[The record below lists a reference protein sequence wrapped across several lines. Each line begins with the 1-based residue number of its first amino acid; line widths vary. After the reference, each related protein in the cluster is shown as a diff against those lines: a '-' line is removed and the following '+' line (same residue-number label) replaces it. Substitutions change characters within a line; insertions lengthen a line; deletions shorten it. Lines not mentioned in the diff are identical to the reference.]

1 MTNSAADTT
10 KIERAVLQS
19 VLKTLDAKPL
29 NLARKR
35 LFGLCLVAAVAAGFA
50 ISWLDL
56 AFFSHPV
63 IRAVEPLFALAL
75 GAVTTYAVLR
85 AVSKARWSFLGQY
98 VDRAAVEARLRE
110 LGAYQCV
117 QAESASLRKTHG
129 RKSLPCVSLH
139 YAARLNLGVRCHG
152 KFARAIS

>member
-1 MTNSAADTT
+1 MPNSAADTT

-19 VLKTLDAKPL
+19 VLKSVDERPL
-29 NLARKR
+29 YVARKR
-35 LFGLCLVAAVAAGFA
+35 PFALYLVAAVVAGFA

-75 GAVTTYAVLR
+75 GAATTYAVLR
-85 AVSKARWSFLGQY
+85 AVSKARWSFLVQY

-110 LGAYQCV
+110 LG
-117 QAESASLRKTHG
+117 G
-129 RKSLPCVSLH
+129 
-139 YAARLNLGVRCHG
+139 
-152 KFARAIS
+152 

>member
-19 VLKTLDAKPL
+19 VLKSLDAKPL
-29 NLARKR
+29 NLAKKSP
-35 LFGLCLVAAVAAGFA
+35 LSLYLVAAVVAGFA
-50 ISWLDL
+50 IPWLDP

-63 IRAVEPLFALAL
+63 IRSVEPLLALVL

-110 LGAYQCV
+110 LGA
-117 QAESASLRKTHG
+117 
-129 RKSLPCVSLH
+129 
-139 YAARLNLGVRCHG
+139 
-152 KFARAIS
+152 

>member
-19 VLKTLDAKPL
+19 VLKSLDAKPL

-35 LFGLCLVAAVAAGFA
+35 PFGLYLVAAVVAGFA

-56 AFFSHPV
+56 AFLSHPV

-85 AVSKARWSFLGQY
+85 AVSKARWSFLGRY

-110 LGAYQCV
+110 LG
-117 QAESASLRKTHG
+117 G
-129 RKSLPCVSLH
+129 
-139 YAARLNLGVRCHG
+139 
-152 KFARAIS
+152 